1 MNVTKRIKQKALE
14 IGFDLVG
21 ITTAGSAAGEHL
33 EAFNKW
39 LDDCCSPNLQY
50 LKNNLD
56 KRFDPAKI
64 LPNAK
69 SVIVTA
75 LNYKPAAISKPRTHS
90 PPSAG
95 LIASYARYE
104 DYHTF
109 IKKLLR
115 RLTDFI
121 TTLADTKLRFKICV
135 DSKPIAEKALATR
148 AGLGFIGKN
157 HLLINPSLG
166 PQLLLGEIVTDLE
179 LIPDEPIKSGC
190 GRCTKCIDACPTA
203 ALRPDGFF
211 DAGRC
216 ISYLT
221 IEHNCDIEIPT
232 ELAALLDNHL
242 FGCDDCILACPYQHN
257 APACKNTE
265 YKYFP
270 DRAELDLNE
279 ILNMTQDT
287 FEKRFSDS
295 PILRTSLNHLKKT
308 AQLCLANLSKSSPRY
323 SK

>member
-1 MNVTKRIKQKALE
+1 MNVTNRIKQKALE

-21 ITTAGSAAGEHL
+21 VTTAEPVASEHL
-33 EAFNKW
+33 EVFSKW
-39 LDDCCSPNLQY
+39 LDEYCPPDLQY
-50 LKNNLD
+50 LKNNPAQ
-56 KRFDPAKI
+56 RFNPAEL

-75 LNYKPAAISKPRTHS
+75 LNYKIRPM
-90 PPSAG
+90 PSERSNPKLTG
-95 LIASYARYE
+95 RIASYARYE

-115 RLTDFI
+115 RLIDFI
-121 TTLADTKLRFKICV
+121 KTLTDNKPRFKICV
-135 DSKPIAEKALATR
+135 DSAPIAEKSLAAR

-157 HLLINPSLG
+157 RLLINPSLG

-179 LIPDEPIKSGC
+179 LTPDEPIEADC
-190 GRCTKCIDACPTA
+190 EQCTKCIDACPTG
-203 ALRPDGFF
+203 ALRSDGSF

-221 IEHNCDIEIPT
+221 IERDSDIEIPF
-232 ELAALLDNHL
+232 ELGALLGNRL

-257 APACKNTE
+257 APVCKNTE
-265 YKYFP
+265 FKYYP
-270 DRAELDLNE
+270 ERCELDLNE

-287 FEKRFSDS
+287 FEERFSNS
-295 PILRTSLNHLKKT
+295 AILRTGLNQLKKT
-308 AQLCLANLSKSSPRY
+308 ARICRMNEKRGAADS
-323 SK
+323 